1 MNYLTRSSFYGLCPL
16 VKLLL
21 GFSWIKKGGLFL
33 NAAVVY
39 GTLVFGTESVDGK
52 QRKYFY
58 VVSYSDTLIVNFF
71 VKNKDWGR
79 GRGGLIERG
88 GLLTFLL

>member
-21 GFSWIKKGGLFL
+21 GFSWIEKGGLFL

-39 GTLVFGTESVDGK
+39 GTLVFETESVDGK
-52 QRKYFY
+52 QRKYF
-58 VVSYSDTLIVNFF
+58 
-71 VKNKDWGR
+71 
-79 GRGGLIERG
+79 
-88 GLLTFLL
+88 